1 MQDTIL
7 SNEGVHILPVKPNH
21 GPHQYFLCSP
31 QGRCP
36 VKFKHTLISCF
47 VGPGSVGPIG
57 RALRVLLVALLVFTT
72 VSAAA
77 QTLETIDSIRVI
89 GNRRIP
95 KETILAR
102 LFIHP
107 GDTYDINSVEASFQS
122 LWNTG
127 YFDNL
132 RVEREDTEKG
142 IILNIFVREKPNIRE
157 IHYNGLSSIS
167 QSDILDRFKKEKVG
181 LSEDGQYDVT
191 KVKLAETVIKQ
202 MEAEH
207 GHQFATV
214 KTDVK
219 TMPPASVQ
227 ITFNVKEGPV
237 VKVGKIKFV
246 GNTHLG
252 ALYLRRSMKN
262 LKPIG
267 IPYSIIF
274 EDIFAQTYDES
285 KLEEDTERVR
295 QAYRDKGYANA
306 AVEQPKTQ
314 IRDQGGLNWFTF
326 RPNKGKRID
335 ILLPIEEGGRY
346 RLSGITFTGNKAVK
360 NVKGLRATF
369 PIKDGDWFNAT
380 DIQKGLDNLKKAYG
394 GLGYINFGA
403 IPQVHYDDQKKTV
416 SINVDI
422 DEGNQFYVSRI
433 EFQGNTITRDKV
445 IRRELML
452 DEGSVYNSQLWEY
465 SLLRLNQLEYFD
477 PLRVD
482 QDSEAHQDPD
492 NHTVELLLKVH
503 EKGKNAIGMNGGI
516 SGLSG
521 AFIGLNYQTNN
532 FLGLGET
539 LSLQANLGSI
549 SRQFLFGFTEPYLRN
564 RPINLGF
571 QIFNQKQDYNAS
583 KSYTTGSG
591 LSPNLSAAVKSL
603 TQNYNQATKGMNVS
617 ISYPLKRHA
626 FQRIGLTYSWTSS
639 SITAFSTASQTFFET
654 IAFRS
659 GVQASNP
666 LAGIINSYVSLSYA
680 YNTVNNPLRAHT
692 GKEFTAA
699 FQTSGLWGNV
709 RYIEPIVA
717 YKRYF
722 PMHYLI
728 FTPTG
733 RNTLA
738 VRAQL
743 GYVQG
748 FGGDV
753 APPNNRF
760 YAGGEMEM
768 RGFDVRAATPYGY
781 VPTRVNFQLTNPDGS
796 CVPRDPT
803 NPEDNQCI
811 QVPLPVYGV
820 ASIGG
825 DSNLTANAE
834 YRIPV
839 IGPFTFSFF
848 DDFGIDSAVNHS
860 QLKQSPEGF
869 ASLTAPLYGCPVYN
883 NGSCQ
888 GGIPGSEVGFKQN
901 IRPISG
907 TNFVPRMSTGAELGV
922 FMPIINAPF
931 RIYYAYNPL
940 RLYETPF
947 CNEVLIG
954 GKQGSCSAELI
965 TRAMFPPGGAGDYSY
980 NEAIQA
986 YGSRYIFREPRKTFR
1001 FTISTT
1007 F

>member
-7 SNEGVHILPVKPNH
+7 SNEGVHILSVKPNH

-31 QGRCP
+31 KGRCP
-36 VKFKHTLISCF
+36 VKFKHTFISRF
-47 VGPGSVGPIG
+47 VGLAH
-57 RALRVLLVALLVFTT
+57 RAACVLLVAIAAFTAVSAFAQTAET
-72 VSAAA
+72 VS
-77 QTLETIDSIRVI
+77 SIRVI

-102 LFIHP
+102 LFVHA
-107 GDTYDINSVEASFQS
+107 GDTYDLNAIEASFQS

-127 YFDNL
+127 YFEDL
-132 RVEREDTEKG
+132 RVEREDSEKG
-142 IILNIFVREKPNIRE
+142 IILNVFVREKPNIRD
-157 IHYNGLSSIS
+157 IKYNGLNSIS
-167 QSDILDRFKKEKVG
+167 QSDILDRFKKMHVS
-181 LSEDGQYDVT
+181 LSVDSQYDPT
-191 KVKLAETVIKQ
+191 KVKQAETVIKD

-207 GHQFATV
+207 GHQFSTI
-214 KTDVK
+214 KTDIK
-219 TMPPASVQ
+219 TIPPASVT

-237 VKVGKIKFV
+237 VKVGAIKFV
-246 GNTHLG
+246 GNSHIG
-252 ALYLRRSMKN
+252 SLYLRRSMKN

-274 EDIFAQTYDES
+274 ENIFAQTYDAS

-306 AVEQPKTQ
+306 AVEEPKTQ

-346 RLSGITFTGNKAVK
+346 RMGQITFTGNKAVK
-360 NVKGLRATF
+360 NEKALRATF
-369 PIKDGDWFNAT
+369 PVKDGDWFSAT
-380 DIQKGLDNLKKAYG
+380 AIQKGLDNLKKSYG
-394 GLGYINFGA
+394 QLGFINFGA

-422 DEGNQFYVSRI
+422 DEGYPFYVSRI
-433 EFQGNTITRDKV
+433 EFTGNTITRDKV

-477 PLRVD
+477 PLKVD

-503 EKGKNAIGMNGGI
+503 EKGKNSIGMNGGV

-549 SRQFLFGFTEPYLRN
+549 SRTFLFGFTEPYFRN
-564 RPINLGF
+564 RPINMGF
-571 QIFNQKQDYNAS
+571 QIFNQKQDFNAAKNYQTS
-583 KSYTTGSG
+583 TG
-591 LSPNLSAAVKSL
+591 LSVNLTAAEKSL
-603 TQNYNQATKGMNVS
+603 TQNYNQASKGINLSV
-617 ISYPLKRHA
+617 SYPLKRHA
-626 FQRIGLTYSWTSS
+626 FQRVGLTYSWTSS
-639 SITAFSTASQTFFET
+639 TITAYSTASQTFFQT
-654 IAFRS
+654 ISFRS
-659 GVQASNP
+659 GVQSSNA
-666 LAGIINSYVSLSYA
+666 LAGIINSYISLSYS
-680 YNTVNNPLRAHT
+680 YNTVSNPIKPHT
-692 GKEFTAA
+692 GKEYSLA

-709 RYIEPIVA
+709 RYLEPIVA
-717 YKRYF
+717 YKRYI
-722 PMHYLI
+722 PMHYLL
-728 FTPTG
+728 PSAQG
-733 RNTLA
+733 RNTLGIH
-738 VRAQL
+738 AQL

-753 APPNNRF
+753 APPQNRF
-760 YAGGEMEM
+760 YAGGEMEL
-768 RGFDVRAATPYGY
+768 RGFDVRSATPYGY
-781 VPTRVNFQLTNPDGS
+781 VPTRINFQLTNPDGS

-811 QVPLPVYGV
+811 QVPLPIYGV
-820 ASIGG
+820 SSIGG

-839 IGPFTFSFF
+839 MGPFTLSFF
-848 DDFGIDSAVNHS
+848 DDFGIDSAVNHD

-888 GGIPGSEVGFKQN
+888 GGIPGSEVGYKQN
-901 IRPISG
+901 IRPITG
-907 TNFVPRMSTGAELGV
+907 TNFVPRMSTGIELGL

-931 RIYYAYNPL
+931 RVYYAYNPL
-940 RLYETPF
+940 RLFETPY
-947 CNEVLIG
+947 CNDVLVG
-954 GKQGSCSAELI
+954 GHQGSCSAELI
-965 TRAMFPPGGAGDYSY
+965 TRAMFPPGGAGDYTY
-980 NEAIQA
+980 DEAIQA

-1001 FTISTT
+1001 FTVSTT